1 MVRVSRTL
9 GALAVAGF
17 ALAVLAY
24 NLPVRAGASRACAA
38 ATAAF
43 WT

>member
-9 GALAVAGF
+9 G